1 MSSTLIQQSLIDI
14 EQNLKKLESA
24 RSQVGTMADKSEQLI
39 TSVASVIKSIEA
51 IKNSFSND
59 GNYLKNSVHE
69 SLEEFSQSLSN
80 GAESANKKTTDI
92 SEKYKVEVQQNTKFF
107 MDELKS
113 CTENANANA
122 VEINTTLK
130 KVIEGSIN
138 KINDFQANLSD
149 VQRSILDFNLE
160 KSLDKITTEIAK
172 TSELI
177 TSNQTTTN
185 QELSE
190 LKSQIESAKSLQE
203 KSSKLNLIVL
213 AAGFILTIAIIL
225 ITK

>member
-51 IKNSFSND
+51 IKNSFSTD
-59 GNYLKNSVHE
+59 ENYFKNSVHE

-80 GAESANKKTTDI
+80 GAESANKKTIDI
-92 SEKYKVEVQQNTKFF
+92 SEKYKVEIQESTKFF
-107 MDELKS
+107 MDELKC

-130 KVIEGSIN
+130 KVIEGIIN
-138 KINDFQANLSD
+138 KINEFQANLSD
-149 VQRSILDFNLE
+149 VQKSILDFDLE
-160 KSLDKITTEIAK
+160 KSLDKIRAETAK

-177 TSNQTTTN
+177 MSNQTTTN
-185 QELSE
+185 REISD
-190 LKSQIESAKSLQE
+190 LKSRIESSNNLNE
-203 KSSKLNLIVL
+203 KSAKLNLTLL
-213 AAGFILTIAIIL
+213 AAGFVLTIL
-225 ITK
+225 VVVLTR